1 MTQRKVWPDHPSR
14 ATIYDVAKQAGV
26 AISTVSR
33 VLNDAED
40 VSRETRNRVLKVVEE
55 LQYTPH
61 RTARTLARK
70 RMSSLAVAVPTFTM
84 PTFTQLLKGVQEHL
98 RQHDIDLLLC
108 DLGSTRRRANLQH
121 FIDHGAVDGLLL
133 AGMNVDDSVTHELES
148 LGTHIVLVG
157 SESKVFDCIYWD
169 HDKGARAAVGHF
181 IKQGHTRIGMI
192 VTHEGTFGNA
202 ARLNAYRHVQEEAG
216 IMLDEAL
223 VKKGKTTKHM
233 GNSEEAGYEAM
244 EMLLKEKP
252 RVSAVFAS
260 SDVLAI
266 GAWKA
271 AEDLGIRI
279 PEDVVLIGYDDI
291 KISRYIGLATV
302 DLEIQKVG
310 RDATELL
317 IKRMKRLYTD
327 PEVSIRI
334 VPKLALRKSSTT
346 IFS

>member
-1 MTQRKVWPDHPSR
+1 MTQRKVWPDHHTR
-14 ATIYDVAKQAGV
+14 ATIYDVARYAGV

-40 VSRETRNRVLKVVEE
+40 VSQETRSRVLKVVEE

-61 RTARTLARK
+61 RTARTLAK
-70 RMSSLAVAVPTFTM
+70 KKMSSLAVAVPTFTM

-108 DLGSTRRRANLQH
+108 DLGSTKRRANLQH
-121 FIDHGAVDGLLL
+121 FIDRGAVDGLLL
-133 AGMNVDDSVTHELES
+133 AGMNVDESVSHELES

-157 SESKVFDCIYWD
+157 SESEIFDCFHWD
-169 HDKGARAAVGHF
+169 HEAGARLAVGHF
-181 IKQGHTRIGMI
+181 IKQGHKRVGMI

-202 ARLNAYRHVQEEAG
+202 VRFNGYRSTLEEAG
-216 IMLDEAL
+216 LPFDDAL
-223 VKKGKTTKHM
+223 VKRGITTKHR

-244 EMLLKEKP
+244 EMLLEEKP
-252 RVSAVFAS
+252 RVTAIFTS

-271 AEDLGIRI
+271 AEDHRIRI
-279 PEDVVLIGYDDI
+279 PGDLALIGYDDI
-291 KISRYIGLATV
+291 KVSRYIGLATI

-310 RDATELL
+310 REATELL
-317 IKRMKRLYTD
+317 IKRMKQLYTG
-327 PEVSIRI
+327 PEVSIRM
-334 VPKLALRKSSTT
+334 VPKLVLRKSSTT
-346 IFS
+346 M